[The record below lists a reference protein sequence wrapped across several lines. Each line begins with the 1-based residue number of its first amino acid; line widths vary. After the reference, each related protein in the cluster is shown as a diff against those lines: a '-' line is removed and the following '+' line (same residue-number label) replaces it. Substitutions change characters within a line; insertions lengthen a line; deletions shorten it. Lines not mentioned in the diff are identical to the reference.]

1 MSTDDTVADPLR
13 ARDVRSP
20 VSAMLA
26 LFRSSWSRLEPAD
39 RDKLVHLQVSVTQ
52 PAMASVMLGG
62 ALLLVL
68 LGVLEVLGWI
78 GGIGYPPAASIVAG
92 VLLAFMPLVVWHQSR
107 WYVRLGL
114 LLLYTVVLGVFL
126 SIPLPGSIPQ
136 LAFRTGLFNML
147 PIAMLALLVRRRA
160 MVLFVATVL
169 ALSLVRVE
177 LHGAPAAG
185 EAMYWVYI
193 VATLAFGWMLRR
205 YRSEFAA
212 RAYLQSMHLWWQ
224 ARTDP
229 LTGLLNRSG
238 WEAVAAQSLD
248 SGAGGRARG
257 RTGCLVFLDIDHFK
271 QVNDTHG
278 HHAGD
283 DALAELGRIIRS
295 RQGKGYVAARLGGE
309 EFVVL
314 ARTAS
319 LQEALRFAERV
330 RADFALAQE
339 ALGCT
344 LSGGVAERLPGEALS
359 SMLRRADEA
368 LYRAKSTGR
377 DRLLVAA
384 PGEDAAPG
392 PHA

>member
-1 MSTDDTVADPLR
+1 MSTNDTAAGPLLGR
-13 ARDVRSP
+13 ERRSP
-20 VSAMLA
+20 VRAMLA

-39 RDKLVHLQVSVTQ
+39 RQKLVNLQVSVTQ
-52 PAMASVMLGG
+52 PAMATVMLGG
-62 ALLLVL
+62 AVLLVL
-68 LGVLEVLGWI
+68 LGILEALGWVA
-78 GGIGYPPAASIVAG
+78 GIGYPPRLSIG
-92 VLLAFMPLVVWHQSR
+92 VGLVLALTPLVMWYQTR
-107 WYVRLGL
+107 WYVRLVVL
-114 LLLYTVVLGVFL
+114 LAYTVALGVFL
-126 SIPLPGSIPQ
+126 SVPMPGSIPQ

-160 MVLFVATVL
+160 MALFVAVVL
-169 ALSLVRVE
+169 VLSAVRVE
-177 LHGAPAAG
+177 LHGSPASG
-185 EAMYWVYI
+185 ETMYWIYVL
-193 VATLAFGWMLRR
+193 ATLGFGWMLRR

-212 RAYLQSMHLWWQ
+212 RAYLQSMSLWWQ

-238 WEAVAAQSLD
+238 WEAVGAQSLGSD
-248 SGAGGRARG
+248 TGGRAGTRP
-257 RTGCLVFLDIDHFK
+257 GCLVFLDIDHFK

-278 HHAGD
+278 HQAGD

-295 RQGKGYVAARLGGE
+295 RQGKDYIAARLGGE

-319 LQEALRFAERV
+319 LQEAWRFAERV

-344 LSGGVAERLPGEALS
+344 LSGGLAERQQGEDLS

-384 PGEDAAPG
+384 RSDGVPHDASA
-392 PHA
+392 